1 MYRCE
6 PILKV
11 FNNYLENPYD
21 NKMTMCQII
30 ISNKNKFWE
39 SFFFNSSAA

>member
-1 MYRCE
+1 MYRCK
-6 PILKV
+6 PILYKV

-30 ISNKNKFWE
+30 ISNKNKF
-39 SFFFNSSAA
+39 